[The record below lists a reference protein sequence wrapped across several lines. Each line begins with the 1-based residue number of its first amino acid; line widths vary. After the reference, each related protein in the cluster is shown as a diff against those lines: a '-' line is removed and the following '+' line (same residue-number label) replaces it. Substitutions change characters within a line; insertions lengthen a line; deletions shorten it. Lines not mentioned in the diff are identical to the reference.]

1 MPLAACSTQLRA
13 LPLVCPSSGCPDRLA
28 YSTVPVADV
37 KQGYESIA
45 LYKDVLV
52 NMPTLNT
59 DTMGPREEL
68 KAQKMEM
75 NENDAE
81 TLPPWRLIYPKTI
94 HAYRRTSSRR
104 TSTAFGDIDKTRQWF
119 GKASSSWEWRV
130 ERDIDQWMAL
140 VKNREELDEVYDG
153 IHVIVTSIFGFL
165 FSTLICLMFVFVVIS
180 CLHRITSILSSLG
193 ICLLLTSAYMKSTF
207 AIVAS
212 FNRLHYRLP
221 IVLIY
226 PLEWYTHH

>member
-1 MPLAACSTQLRA
+1 
-13 LPLVCPSSGCPDRLA
+13 
-28 YSTVPVADV
+28 
-37 KQGYESIA
+37 
-45 LYKDVLV
+45 
-52 NMPTLNT
+52 MPTLNT

-81 TLPPWRLIYPKTI
+81 TPPPWRLIYPKTI

-104 TSTAFGDIDKTRQWF
+104 ASTAFGDIDKTRQWF

-153 IHVIVTSIFGFL
+153 IPVIVTSIFAFL
-165 FSTLICLMFVFVVIS
+165 FSTLVYLMSVFHIS
-180 CLHRITSILSSLG
+180 GYSASPLYISYLHRINSILS
-193 ICLLLTSAYMKSTF
+193 LLLTSAYMQSAF
-207 AIVAS
+207 AILAPS
-212 FNRLHYRLP
+212 PSAGHLSSSLHSIQP
-221 IVLIY
+221 HQIKI
-226 PLEWYTHH
+226 